1 MIPGGDIFKPRRKY
15 GNMPRPVLLIITNY
29 IVGCALFTLVTN
41 TTWFFWTVLV
51 LLAVYNY
58 YNIRRNREEY
68 NKANIIAYVVSTV
81 GLVLLYFIARK
92 GL

>member
-1 MIPGGDIFKPRRKY
+1 MVPGGDIFKPRRRY
-15 GNMPRPVLLIITNY
+15 GNMPRPILLIITNY
-29 IVGCALFTLVTN
+29 IVCCALFTLVTK
-41 TTWFFWTVLV
+41 TTWFFWTVLI

-68 NKANIIAYVVSTV
+68 NKTNIIASVISAV
-81 GLVLLYFIARK
+81 GLVLFYFIARN